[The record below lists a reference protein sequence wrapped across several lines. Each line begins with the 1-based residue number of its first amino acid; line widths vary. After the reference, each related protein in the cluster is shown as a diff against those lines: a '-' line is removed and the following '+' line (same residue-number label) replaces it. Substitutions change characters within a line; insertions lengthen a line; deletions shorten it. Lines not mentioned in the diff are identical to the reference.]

1 MAKDVN
7 FRIVEGAYNP
17 NEYDTF
23 IELYN
28 QGITYED
35 IRNKMRIGSYKIS
48 KLRKETVANG
58 DKTVTIEKYVEGV
71 RTDKITLPQS
81 KVKELIRACINDNVV
96 LYSEIL

>member
-1 MAKDVN
+1 M
-7 FRIVEGAYNP
+7 E
-17 NEYDTF
+17 E
-23 IELYN
+23 IECW
-28 QGITYED
+28 T
-35 IRNKMRIGSYKIS
+35 
-48 KLRKETVANG
+48 NG